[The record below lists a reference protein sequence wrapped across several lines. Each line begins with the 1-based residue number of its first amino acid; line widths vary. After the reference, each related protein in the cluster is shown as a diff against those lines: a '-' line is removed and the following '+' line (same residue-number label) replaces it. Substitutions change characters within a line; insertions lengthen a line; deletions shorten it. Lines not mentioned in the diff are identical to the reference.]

1 MASRPGAGKC
11 LQGESGFVHRRGQR
25 FQRIPQMPFRRHA
38 GIPAVAR
45 FHLHSFWHG
54 AHGRVRKMKK
64 FVSEFRNPQKSGDL
78 LLLLVILHA
87 KSRGVWVRRR
97 TSRPTH
103 LGFYYK
109 MRRSLLFPA
118 FRWPFERNL
127 SIWRHWLQGQ
137 EQFLPPED
145 FFSGHVRCD
154 MRPPCLFE
162 RWGKRAARGTGRQA
176 CWGGGAIRSLGGK
189 LEFSN
194 DWKIFPAVF
203 Q

>member
-1 MASRPGAGKC
+1 
-11 LQGESGFVHRRGQR
+11 
-25 FQRIPQMPFRRHA
+25 
-38 GIPAVAR
+38 
-45 FHLHSFWHG
+45 
-54 AHGRVRKMKK
+54 MKK

-97 TSRPTH
+97 TSRLTH
-103 LGFYYK
+103 PGFYYK

-118 FRWPFERNL
+118 FRRPFERNL
-127 SIWRHWLQGQ
+127 SIWRHWRQGQ

-145 FFSGHVRCD
+145 IFSGHVRCD
-154 MRPPCLFE
+154 MRPPCLSE

-176 CWGGGAIRSLGGK
+176 CWGEAQSGRSAESWSFPMIGK
-189 LEFSN
+189 FFSNGWKTWTVFSN
-194 DWKIFPAVF
+194 DWKKFPAVF